1 MSVVTDFTRYA
12 RAALPLVP
20 GASRLPWVAGGGGEM
35 PALER
40 EAHVEP
46 DPERLA
52 TFARVC
58 EFPLRDAVP
67 PTWPHIMAFGLHM
80 SIMGDGSFPFAPVGL
95 VHIANRIEQRR
106 PIATGEA
113 LELRAHA
120 TPVEPH
126 PRGQAFAL
134 VTEAAVDG
142 EVVWSETSTNL
153 RRGGGS
159 TEGAVPA
166 GGGRSDRPPSDRKG
180 PAADEGDQPATEQT
194 WSLPSDVGRRYGG
207 VSGDLNPI
215 HLSDL
220 TAKAFGFPRAI
231 AHGMWTKARCL
242 AALQDRLPDAFA
254 VDVQFRKPIL
264 LPATVAFAQAPS
276 GEAISFSVRESAKGT
291 PHLDGNVEP
300 LA

>member
-35 PALER
+35 PELLR

-46 DPERLA
+46 DRDRLA
-52 TFARVC
+52 TYARVC
-58 EFPLRDAVP
+58 GFPPGDTVP
-67 PTWPHIMAFGLHM
+67 PTYPHILAFGLHM
-80 SIMGDGSFPFAPVGL
+80 SIMGDGAFPFAPVGL
-95 VHIANRIEQRR
+95 VHVANRIEQRK
-106 PIATGEA
+106 PIGTGEA
-113 LELRAHA
+113 LDLRVHA

-126 PRGQAFAL
+126 PRGQTFDL

-142 EVVWSETSTNL
+142 EVVWREVSTNL

-159 TEGAVPA
+159 SGERS
-166 GGGRSDRPPSDRKG
+166 GRKEDRS
-180 PAADEGDQPATEQT
+180 EPATPGAEEE
-194 WSLPSDVGRRYGG
+194 WSLPSELGRRYGG

-215 HLSDL
+215 HLSDP
-220 TAKAFGFPRAI
+220 TAKLFGFPRAI

-242 AALQDRLPDAFA
+242 AALDGRLPDAFA

-264 LPATVAFAQAPS
+264 LPATVAFTQAPA
-276 GEAISFSVRESAKGT
+276 GEGITFSVRDAAKGT
-291 PHLDGNVEP
+291 PHLEGNVEA

>member
-35 PALER
+35 PELER

-67 PTWPHIMAFGLHM
+67 PTWPHILAFGLHM

-113 LELRAHA
+113 LDLRVRA

-126 PRGQAFAL
+126 PRGRTFAL

-142 EVVWSETSTNL
+142 EVVWRELSTNL

-159 TEGAVPA
+159 SGE
-166 GGGRSDRPPSDRKG
+166 RSAPKGDRREP
-180 PAADEGDQPATEQT
+180 PAASEE
-194 WSLPSDVGRRYGG
+194 WSLPSDLGRRYGG

-215 HLSDL
+215 HLSDP
-220 TAKAFGFPRAI
+220 TAKLFGFPRAI

-242 AALQDRLPDAFA
+242 AALENRLPDEFA

-264 LPATVAFAQAPS
+264 LPATVALAHAPA
-276 GEAISFSVRESAKGT
+276 GEGIRFSVRDDAKGT
-291 PHLDGNVEP
+291 PHLEGNVEP